1 MEKIYLT
8 VAQASKLIGASR
20 TMVYYYIEKGLPC
33 EKRGIITVY
42 KGKEWHS
49 QVIHVDK
56 DELLA
61 FKLPHTKPTGRR
73 KGARNKIKASNAF
86 YAPKIRKHKACR
98 LYAPHRKKDVD
109 TSK

>member
-1 MEKIYLT
+1 MEKVYLT

-33 EKRGIITVY
+33 EKRGIITLY

-49 QVIHVDK
+49 QVIHVAK

-61 FKLPHTKPTGRR
+61 FKLPPPKPMGRPKGSRNVRPANGAVYKPKMKGTKAG
-73 KGARNKIKASNAF
+73 
-86 YAPKIRKHKACR
+86 R
-98 LYAPHRKKDVD
+98 LYSPHRVK
-109 TSK
+109 